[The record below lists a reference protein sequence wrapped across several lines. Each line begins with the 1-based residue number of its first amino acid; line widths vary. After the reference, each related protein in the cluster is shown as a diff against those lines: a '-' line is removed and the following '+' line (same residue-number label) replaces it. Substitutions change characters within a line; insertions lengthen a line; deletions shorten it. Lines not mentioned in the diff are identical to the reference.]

1 MYGFSLRRAAVFA
14 LSGAFALTAHAQVAP
29 LAVDV
34 EAAGAFDEGFEWD
47 IDKSVVPEFSD
58 RFIGESQELAYTIT
72 VTKGASGAS
81 NFEVTGTAD
90 ITNPNAGA
98 ATITSITIMYGP
110 NVVVHA
116 CPTGELAGGAT
127 QVCNIAFSPTDA
139 TTQTLS
145 VDVATSGDVPGGSD
159 STSVSFTANPTN
171 NTVTVTDTHLV
182 DPLEFSES
190 GVHEYELTYDC
201 STTGDSVVVDN
212 TATIVETG
220 DDATA
225 QARIGCHTLRL
236 ERRGTANPGLLWTWE
251 IEKTLPPDLEL
262 PLELAAGDSYEVDYT
277 ITATAMSE
285 ATAEGAVTGT
295 VKIINTH
302 PTIDGELL
310 SVGVVINGTV
320 DATVTCPSMFVP
332 DADSVDSIVTNG
344 ELLCTFEATMPMGET
359 ATMMTATV
367 VQQLYDYASDGT
379 PTANG
384 TREYS
389 GSNAITLGGSGG
401 ETDECIDISDIFD
414 GGAPEDLGEFCAEDS
429 PVSVPYTG
437 LIEVTEESE
446 CAFEVPN
453 VASFLTNDT
462 QSTGEDTVIVQV
474 VRTDCGEAGC
484 TRTQGYWKTHSI
496 YGPAPYDD
504 TWAAIGEDTAFFL
517 SGQSY
522 YEVMWTAPKGNAY
535 YNLAHQYIAAVLNV
549 EAGATAPDEVIDAI
563 AEAEL
568 LFAAWTPAQI
578 GALRGNAALRQDFL
592 ELAEL
597 LDDYNNGLIGP
608 GHCSDESEEEDD

>member
-1 MYGFSLRRAAVFA
+1 MYGFSLRRAAA
-14 LSGAFALTAHAQVAP
+14 LALTGAFAFAAHAQDPLTVA
-29 LAVDV
+29 V
-34 EAAGAFDEGFEWD
+34 EATGTFDEGFEWD

-81 NFEVTGTAD
+81 NFQVTGTAN
-90 ITNPNAGA
+90 ITNPNAEA
-98 ATITSITIMYGP
+98 ATITGITIMYGS

-116 CPTGELAGGAT
+116 CPTGELAGGAN
-127 QVCNIAFSPTDA
+127 QVCPISFSPTDA

-145 VDVATSGDVPGGSD
+145 VEVATSGDIPGGGD
-159 STSVSFTANPTN
+159 SVEVGFTANPGDDTI
-171 NTVTVTDTHLV
+171 TVTDTNLV
-182 DPLEFSES
+182 DPLEFSDS
-190 GVHEYELTYDC
+190 GVHEYALTFDC
-201 STTGDSVVVDN
+201 STNGDSVVVDN

-220 DDATA
+220 ADASA

-236 ERRGTANPGLLWTWE
+236 ERNGTANPGRLWTWE
-251 IEKTLPPDLEL
+251 IDKALPPELEL

-277 ITATAMSE
+277 ITATATSE
-285 ATAEGAVTGT
+285 VTAEGAVTGT

-302 PTIDGELL
+302 PTVDGELL
-310 SVGVVINGTV
+310 SVAVVINGTV
-320 DATVTCPSMFVP
+320 DATVECPSMFVP
-332 DADSVDSIVTNG
+332 DAESVDSIVTNG
-344 ELLCTFEATMPMGET
+344 ELLCTFEATMPAGET

-379 PTANG
+379 PTADG

-389 GSNAITLGGSGG
+389 GSNAITLGGSGS
-401 ETDECIDISDIFD
+401 ETDECIDITDVFD

-429 PVSVPYTG
+429 PVSVPFTG

-453 VASFLTNDT
+453 VASFVTNDT

-474 VRTDCGEAGC
+474 VRTDCDEEVGC

-504 TWAAIGEDTAFFL
+504 TWAAIGEDTGFFL

-535 YNLAHQYIAAVLNV
+535 YQLAHQYIAAVLNI
-549 EAGATAPDEVIDAI
+549 EAGATAPDEVVDAI

-568 LFAAWTPAQI
+568 LFGVWTPAQI
-578 GALRGNAALRQDFL
+578 GALRGNAPLRKDFL

-608 GHCSDESEEEDD
+608 GHCSDEDEEEDD